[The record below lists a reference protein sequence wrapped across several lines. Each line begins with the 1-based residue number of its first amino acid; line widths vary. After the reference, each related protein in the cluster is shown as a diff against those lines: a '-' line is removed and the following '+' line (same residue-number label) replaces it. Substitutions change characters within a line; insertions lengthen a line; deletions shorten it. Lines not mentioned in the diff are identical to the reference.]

1 MIYTVARKFG
11 RTTIKGLELR
21 TVKDSRAIL
30 YNTKGEGYEKVKVEL
45 EAIKSGNDF
54 KLNYKV
60 IGKSLEIV
68 SDSIF
73 LVLSR
78 FIFVNEDMNDFIHAF
93 NELKIKPVSLNLD
106 EKAVIMTLDLSDEEK
121 KDFQEKSE
129 KYDIGMILM

>member
-11 RTTIKGLELR
+11 RTTTKGLELR

-30 YNTKGEGYEKVKVEL
+30 YNTKGEGYDKIKVAL
-45 EAIKSGNDF
+45 EDLKGEDF

-73 LVLSR
+73 LILAK
-78 FIFVNEDMNDFIHAF
+78 FNFVNEDMNDFVQAF
-93 NELKIKPVSLNLD
+93 NELNLKPTSLNLD

-121 KDFQEKSE
+121 KEFQEKSE

>member
-1 MIYTVARKFG
+1 MVYTVARKFG
-11 RTTIKGLELR
+11 RTTTKGLELR

-30 YNTKGEGYEKVKVEL
+30 YNTKGEGYDKIKDLLEEL
-45 EAIKSGNDF
+45 KAEGY

-73 LVLSR
+73 LILAK
-78 FIFVNEDMNDFIHAF
+78 FNFVNEDMNDFVQAF
-93 NELKIKPVSLNLD
+93 NELELKPTSLNLD
-106 EKAVIMTLDLSDEEK
+106 EKAVLMTLDLSDEEK
-121 KDFQEKSE
+121 KAFQEKSE